1 MLERQLSYW
10 KQQLAGANTLIP
22 TDNPRPS
29 VQTFRGRQRSLT
41 LSQSLTAALQAL
53 SQQAGVT
60 LFMTLLTA
68 YKVLLYCYTQQSDIL
83 VGTPIANRTQTE
95 TEKLIGFFTNTLVLR
110 TDLAGNPTISELLNR
125 VRQVA
130 IGAYLHQD
138 LPFEKLVEELQIE
151 RNQSYSPLFQVWFV
165 LHNNPIPSLELPDLS
180 LTPIDLPSHTVKFDL
195 MLSMWETTEG
205 LNACFEYNSD
215 LFKGTTIARM
225 SNHFVILLDKIVAQP
240 EITLRD
246 ISASL
251 TTTDIAEFE
260 TANLQRLR
268 NIKRKPLSRF
278 KS

>member
-1 MLERQLSYW
+1 
-10 KQQLAGANTLIP
+10 
-22 TDNPRPS
+22 
-29 VQTFRGRQRSLT
+29 
-41 LSQSLTAALQAL
+41 L

-95 TEKLIGFFTNTLVLR
+95 TEQLIGFFTNTLVLR
-110 TDLAGNPTISELLNR
+110 TDLSGNPPISELLNR

-138 LPFEKLVEELQIE
+138 LPFEKLVEELKIE

-165 LHNNPIPSLELPDLS
+165 LHNTPIPSLELPGLC

-205 LNACFEYNSD
+205 LSACFEYNSD
-215 LFKGTTIARM
+215 LFEETTIARIA
-225 SNHFVILLDKIVAQP
+225 NHFVTLLDKIVAQP

-251 TTTDIAEFE
+251 TATDIAEFE

-268 NIKRKPLSRF
+268 NIKRKPLSSF